1 MMGGTGRQLDPARR
15 SLESQDFEAGIRR
28 KIVGQD
34 EAVQAVVDLYQVF
47 RAGLNSPGR
56 PVGNLLFLGPTG
68 AGKTRVV
75 EATAEVLF
83 GDPHAVLKIDCAEFQ
98 HSHEIAKLIGS
109 PPGYLGH
116 RETHPLIT
124 QEALAQYHTEKLKI
138 SFLLFDEIEKASD
151 ALWQLLLGILDKAT
165 LTLGDNRRVD
175 LSQTMIFMTSNLGG
189 GEITEL
195 MTGGMGFAPTVP
207 ADARPRLDEKVE
219 KSATGAA
226 KRKFAPEFMNR
237 IDKTVV
243 FRPLRSEQLEQI
255 LEIELAMIQQRV
267 LDTARGRFLFRIKP
281 AAKDFL
287 LREGTD
293 MKYGA
298 RHLKR
303 AIERHL
309 VYPLASLLATQQV
322 CLGDVISIDYSA
334 FENALTFEKEAEG
347 ALLPVGEAE
356 LQRGV
361 GASTGDG
368 RAIPL
373 VRTFAAAERLP
384 PGTLRRI

>member
-1 MMGGTGRQLDPARR
+1 
-15 SLESQDFEAGIRR
+15 
-28 KIVGQD
+28 
-34 EAVQAVVDLYQVF
+34 
-47 RAGLNSPGR
+47 
-56 PVGNLLFLGPTG
+56 
-68 AGKTRVV
+68 
-75 EATAEVLF
+75 
-83 GDPHAVLKIDCAEFQ
+83 
-98 HSHEIAKLIGS
+98 
-109 PPGYLGH
+109 
-116 RETHPLIT
+116 
-124 QEALAQYHTEKLKI
+124 
-138 SFLLFDEIEKASD
+138 
-151 ALWQLLLGILDKAT
+151 
-165 LTLGDNRRVD
+165 
-175 LSQTMIFMTSNLGG
+175 
-189 GEITEL
+189 
-195 MTGGMGFAPTVP
+195 
-207 ADARPRLDEKVE
+207 LDEKVE
-219 KSATGAA
+219 KSATEAA

-243 FRPLRSEQLEQI
+243 FHPLRSEQLEQI

-267 LDTARGRFLFRIKP
+267 LDTARGRFLFRIKA

-309 VYPLASLLATQQV
+309 VYPLASLLATEQV

-334 FENALTFEKEAEG
+334 FENALTFAKEAEG
-347 ALLPVGEAE
+347 ALLPAGEAE

-361 GASTGDG
+361 GAATGDG

-384 PGTLRRI
+384 PGTLRKI

>member
-1 MMGGTGRQLDPARR
+1 M
-15 SLESQDFEAGIRR
+15 RR

-83 GDPHAVLKIDCAEFQ
+83 GDPRAVIKIDCAEFQ

-207 ADARPRLDEKVE
+207 ADARPRLDEKGGEISHGRGQAQVRAGVHE
-219 KSATGAA
+219 PHRQDGGLSPAALRTARTNSRDRAGHDSAARAGH
-226 KRKFAPEFMNR
+226 R
-237 IDKTVV
+237 
-243 FRPLRSEQLEQI
+243 
-255 LEIELAMIQQRV
+255 
-267 LDTARGRFLFRIKP
+267 RGRFLFRINA

-293 MKYGA
+293 LKYGA

-347 ALLPVGEAE
+347 ALLPAGEAE

-361 GASTGDG
+361 GAATGDG

-384 PGTLRRI
+384 PGTLRRV